1 MKRIVLLVFVLLIF
15 TSCSDSS
22 GVPADIS
29 KGDVIL
35 FGSYEQDNNAENGKE
50 PIEWIVLDVK
60 NGKALLLS
68 KYALDCKAYNGIT
81 RMTDVTWENCTLRAW
96 LNSDFLHDAFT
107 DSEQKK
113 ILPSTLV
120 NKGNPVYGTEGCEDT
135 VDRVFILCLED
146 VTNTAYGFAGDDSL
160 MDETRICEATEFAI
174 ANGCSVFPNDP
185 HCGWLIRT
193 PGNVSYT
200 ALRVRIKGDIDTFG
214 HAVNHSAYGVRPAMW
229 VSIG

>member
-22 GVPADIS
+22 GIPTDIS

-50 PIEWIVLDVK
+50 PIEWIVLDK
-60 NGKALLLS
+60 KDGKALLLS
-68 KYALDCKAYNGIT
+68 KYALDCKPYNGIT

-146 VTNTAYGFAGDDSL
+146 VTNTAYGFSGDDSL
-160 MDETRICEATEFAI
+160 IDETRICEATEFAKV
-174 ANGCSVFPNDP
+174 NGNFAVGSHQTYCV
-185 HCGWLIRT
+185 WWVRT
-193 PGNVSYT
+193 PGFVSY
-200 ALRVRIKGDIDTFG
+200 AAIKVLKQGKIDKKG
-214 HAVNHSAYGVRPAMW
+214 MAVTVYLGVRPAMW